1 MDLNGKGN
9 KSKSCPICNEI
20 LKENHYEK
28 AKFTKDIFLHL
39 NHQKSTRNR
48 KIIAAGCMKKKAGSI
63 AVT

>member
-39 NHQKSTRNR
+39 NH
-48 KIIAAGCMKKKAGSI
+48 
-63 AVT
+63 